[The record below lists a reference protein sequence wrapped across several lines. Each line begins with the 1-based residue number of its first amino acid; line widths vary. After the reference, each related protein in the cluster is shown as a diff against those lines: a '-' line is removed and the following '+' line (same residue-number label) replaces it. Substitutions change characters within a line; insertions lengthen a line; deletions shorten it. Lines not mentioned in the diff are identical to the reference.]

1 MISTRRIALWTALPL
16 VVLLQACLGDKTV
29 PGSRQDFDVSRHLPP
44 EQGPWANQS
53 PRQTQVKVGPDS
65 TQVTVELVTA
75 HSGAHRGI
83 ATVSVIFPE
92 HRESDTFSAAVSDTP
107 ANMGTTDAI
116 MESLT
121 LQIRWARD
129 GATSDQMG
137 TTTVHLKGDG
147 TTTVL

>member
-1 MISTRRIALWTALPL
+1 MISTRRLALWAALPL
-16 VVLLQACLGDKTV
+16 FVLLQACPGKTV

-44 EQGPWANQS
+44 EKGPWIDQA
-53 PRQTQVKVGPDS
+53 PRRAQVKVGPDS
-65 TQVTVELVTA
+65 TPVTVELVTA

-83 ATVSVIFPE
+83 SRIGVIFPE

-107 ANMGTTDAI
+107 ANMGTTEVI

-129 GATSDQMG
+129 GAASDQMG